1 MKDTNNININIK
13 KLNLGCGFDNRE
25 GYLNIDLNGFHKP
38 DLIADI
44 CNLGMLSSDF
54 YDEIIAQD
62 VLEHIPR
69 TKTKSVLAEWNRL
82 LKIGGTLKLRVP
94 NLLALLSLLEGRE
107 NQNARK
113 QEEILQYLFG
123 TQKYNGDF
131 HHIAFTELLL
141 KDYLTTTGFTILN
154 ISHKDKWLFDV
165 IAQKVED
172 STYED
177 FFVIYKD
184 LLAVPKKHEFLVE
197 AYLNILGREPDKEGF
212 DYYLSMLDNSRMN
225 KEALIETLLKLHE
238 IEKRTREELL
248 AAHAD
253 LLAIPN
259 DSDFLVKAYLDILGR
274 DPDKEG
280 FDHYISML
288 DIGKMS
294 KEVVVASLS
303 NLKVIE
309 RRARDELLTTYADLL
324 VIPNNS
330 EFLVKAYLDILG
342 RDPDKEGFDHYISM
356 LDIGKMSKEVVVA
369 SLSNLKVIERRARD
383 ELLTTYADLLVIP
396 NNSEFLVKAYLDILG
411 RDPDTEGFNHYFSM
425 LDSGKMSKKVVVT
438 SLSNMREIE
447 KLARDELL
455 TTYADLLAIPNDSDF
470 LVKAYLDILG
480 REPDKEGFDYYT
492 SMLDDDKISREI
504 IIELLIIS
512 DEM

>member
-1 MKDTNNININIK
+1 MKDTNNNNLK
-13 KLNLGCGFDNRE
+13 KLNLGCGFDKRD

-54 YDEIIAQD
+54 YDEIVAQD

-82 LKIGGTLKLRVP
+82 LKIGGILKLRVP
-94 NLLALLSLLEGRE
+94 NLIALLSLLEERE
-107 NQNARK
+107 NQNSRK

-141 KDYLTTTGFTILN
+141 KNYLTTTGFTILD
-154 ISHKDKWLFDV
+154 ISYKDKWLFDV
-165 IAQKVED
+165 IAQKVEE

-212 DYYLSMLDNSRMN
+212 DYYVSMLNNGRMN

-238 IEKRTREELL
+238 IEKRAREELL
-248 AAHAD
+248 ANHAD
-253 LLAIPN
+253 LLVIPN

-274 DPDKEG
+274 DPDTEG
-280 FDHYISML
+280 FDHYLSML
-288 DIGKMS
+288 DSGKMS

-303 NLKVIE
+303 NLREIE
-309 RRARDELLTTYADLL
+309 KRAREELLATHADLL
-324 VIPNNS
+324 VIPNDS
-330 EFLVKAYLDILG
+330 DFLVKAYLDILG
-342 RDPDKEGFDHYISM
+342 REPDTEGFDHYLSM
-356 LDIGKMSKEVVVA
+356 LDSGKMSKEVVVA
-369 SLSNLKVIERRARD
+369 SLSNLREIEKRVRE
-383 ELLTTYADLLVIP
+383 ELLAAHADLLSIP
-396 NNSEFLVKAYLDILG
+396 NSSDFLVKAYLDILG
-411 RDPDTEGFNHYFSM
+411 REPDTEGFNHYLSM
-425 LDSGKMSKKVVVT
+425 LDSGKMSKEVVVA
-438 SLSNMREIE
+438 SLSNLREIE
-447 KLARDELL
+447 KRARDELL
-455 TTYADLLAIPNDSDF
+455 AAYADLLSIPIDSDF

-480 REPDKEGFDYYT
+480 REPDKEGFDYYV
-492 SMLDDDKISREI
+492 SMLDNGKMSKVTI
-504 IIELLIIS
+504 IKLLLNS
-512 DEM
+512 DEI